1 MELIGGLVV
10 FIAFATW
17 SVSRWLERQAKEIY
31 ARLDR
36 IESALGNMPEVRS
49 SVRSVHA
56 DLRDLSDRVIL
67 VQRGLNELEK
77 RGQPQ

>member
-1 MELIGGLVV
+1 VELIGALTV
-10 FIAFATW
+10 FIMV
-17 SVSRWLERQAKEIY
+17 VSWAAAMWLERQAKEIY

-36 IESALGNMPEVRS
+36 IESALANMPEVRS

-56 DLRDLSDRVIL
+56 DLLDLSDRVIL

-77 RGQPQ
+77 RGQPK